1 MPTKLI
7 LLWGMPDELMLVI
20 EHPSGVR
27 YQNQA
32 GGYGCAQPELEGVLA
47 PIEVDSA
54 VKERIQRLEYPS
66 RPGIPVETAN
76 AIDAL
81 LSTEPAARF
90 LKVDRS
96 RLLESQEAWVFVL
109 IDATRKLTYDMPPKE
124 GETYFGPLYGFG
136 PCRGALTWI
145 NSD

>member
-7 LLWGMPDELMLVI
+7 LLWGMPDELMLVV

-27 YQNQA
+27 YQNQV
-32 GGYGCAQPELEGVLA
+32 GGNACAQPELEGVLA
-47 PIEVDSA
+47 PIEVSA
-54 VKERIQRLEYPS
+54 ATRDRIQRLNYPN
-66 RPGIPVETAN
+66 RPGIPEETAD

-81 LSTEPAARF
+81 LATEPTARF

-96 RLLESQEAWVFVL
+96 RRLESYEAWVFVL
-109 IDATRKLTYDMPPKE
+109 IDASPQPTYDMPPKA
-124 GETYFGPLYGFG
+124 GDTYFGSLFGFG
-136 PCRGALTWI
+136 PCRGVLTWI